1 MQVNNLKYLKQKR
14 RDLRN
19 DLTSA
24 EATMWRY
31 LQHSKLDGRKFR
43 RQHSVGNYMLDF
55 YCPSEKLA
63 IELDGSSHDD
73 DAAQSYDKL
82 RTTFLNRVGIK
93 VIRFQNDE
101 VFDAGELICDAIKS
115 YFTKSD
121 MTTPNPS

>member
-31 LQHSKLDGRKFR
+31 LKHSKLDGRKFR
-43 RQHSVGNYMLDF
+43 RQHSVGDYILDF

-63 IELDGSSHDD
+63 VELDGSSHDD
-73 DAAQSYDKL
+73 DAAQSYDEL
-82 RTTFLNRVGIK
+82 RTVFLNRVGIK

-101 VFDAGELICDAIKS
+101 VFDFEELICDEIRKH
-115 YFTKSD
+115 FRMTV